1 VIGGAVAAVADDDVA
16 EALLQ
21 IFEILRQAQDRH
33 DFRGDGDVE
42 AGLAREAV
50 GDAAERQTISRSARS
65 FMSITRRQV
74 TRRTSMP
81 SSLPQ

>member
-1 VIGGAVAAVADDDVA
+1 MSPSRFCRSF
-16 EALLQ
+16 Q
-21 IFEILRQAQDRH
+21 IVRQAQDRH
-33 DFRGDGDVE
+33 DLRGHRDVE

-50 GDAAERQTISRSARS
+50 GHAAKRHTMSRSARS

-74 TRRTSMP
+74 DAALSMP